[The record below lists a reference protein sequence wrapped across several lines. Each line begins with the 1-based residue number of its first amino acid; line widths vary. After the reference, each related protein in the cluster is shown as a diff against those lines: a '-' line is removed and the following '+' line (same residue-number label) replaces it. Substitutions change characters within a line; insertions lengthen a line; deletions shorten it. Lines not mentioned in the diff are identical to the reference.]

1 MFEWV
6 NWAAEQV
13 DLIANGD
20 SFYQQSLSVQ
30 QALVDEFERIVMG
43 LPEIEKDLIL
53 DYLNAVTEM
62 EYRKSQLAYQL
73 GKQVGQKK
81 KE

>member
-1 MFEWV
+1 MLEWV

-20 SFYQQSLSVQ
+20 SIYQQSLTVQ

-53 DYLNAVTEM
+53 DYLDAVTEM

-81 KE
+81 KA

>member
-1 MFEWV
+1 MLEWV

-20 SFYQQSLSVQ
+20 SIYQQSLTVQ

-53 DYLNAVTEM
+53 DYLDAVTEM
-62 EYRKSQLAYQL
+62 EYRKSQLADQV

-81 KE
+81 KA